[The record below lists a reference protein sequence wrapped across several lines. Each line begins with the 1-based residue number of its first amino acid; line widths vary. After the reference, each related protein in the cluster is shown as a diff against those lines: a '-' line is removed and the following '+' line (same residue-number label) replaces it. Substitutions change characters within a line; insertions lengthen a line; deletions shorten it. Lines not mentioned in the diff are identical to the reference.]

1 MTKSRIVKG
10 FRVGD
15 RSRGRFTTP
24 ADFPRHGGAPYRGLR
39 VRRWG
44 LGFAHRS
51 RATLCRAVPNPSV
64 TIRNFCI
71 AVLQCT
77 LPGFTHTH
85 GPNRGGGH
93 LQQLAVL
100 LEDQPLLHHAGSRV
114 DHARLR
120 RQHLVTI
127 DGGGEQLRQWARR
140 RREKCEV
147 VASRGRSVRSIQ
159 NTPSD
164 MRRNPPPTLP
174 MPLAHRAVW
183 GCSFIAAIVSETA

>member
-1 MTKSRIVKG
+1 MQKFANR
-10 FRVGD
+10 D
-15 RSRGRFTTP
+15 GRDFGWEIAHA
-24 ADFPRHGGAPYRGLR
+24 ADFPRHDGTSYRGLR

-164 MRRNPPPTLP
+164 MRRNPPPHSLC
-174 MPLAHRAVW
+174 LWR
-183 GCSFIAAIVSETA
+183 IARCGAAPSSPPS